1 MNTITTEPSPGSR
14 HQIRVLVLA
23 CLILFVDGYD
33 LFTLGTIGPSLLHDR
48 SWGASAATMGT
59 LGSLTALGMPVGS
72 ILAGWA
78 GDRWGRRM
86 PLVVAVVGISVS
98 MLAAAMAADLT
109 QLGIARVFTGA
120 GVGALAPLVGAI
132 VSDHAPARR
141 RTLHLALAMG
151 SIGIGG
157 TVSAVLGRV
166 LLAHVDFQMLFL
178 IGAFPIVLVPLIM
191 WIVPDTTHHQVHGQ
205 QPRRTAE
212 LFTPTRRKV
221 TVLFWIATFASMA
234 LVYST
239 TAWLP
244 VVMVR
249 SGYSLNSSLEFM
261 IAFTLG
267 AAGGGVMMALLAD
280 RGHLKIVTIAS
291 FSTAAVALLAL
302 STNQPRPLLLAISA
316 LAGLGSLGCQN
327 LIISYISSYYPT
339 HLRGTGLGFGLGVG
353 RIGAIVGPSYLSAAT
368 ALITSPRAGFFAFM
382 VPAAI
387 GAITVTFLPRP
398 QSSPDTVARLGSR
411 VPLDI
416 QKTSPSVPS
425 EKH

>member
-1 MNTITTEPSPGSR
+1 MKSTTTESSPGSGHPTR
-14 HQIRVLVLA
+14 ILVLA

-48 SWGASAATMGT
+48 SWGASAAAMGT

-98 MLAAAMAADLT
+98 MLAAAMATDLT
-109 QLGIARVFTGA
+109 QLGIARMFTGV
-120 GVGALAPLVGAI
+120 GVGALAPLVGAM

-141 RTLHLALAMG
+141 RSLHLAVAMG

-157 TVSAVLGRV
+157 TASAILGRA
-166 LLAHVDFQMLFL
+166 LLAHTDFQTLFL
-178 IGAFPIVLVPLIM
+178 IGAFPVVLVPLIL
-191 WIVPDTTHHQVHGQ
+191 WVVPATTPHQVHGQ
-205 QPRRTAE
+205 QPRRAAE
-212 LFTPTRRKV
+212 LFTPARRKA

-267 AAGGGVMMALLAD
+267 AAGGGVLMALLAD
-280 RGHLKIVTIAS
+280 RGHLKVVTIAS
-291 FSTAAVALLAL
+291 LSIAAVALLVL

-316 LAGLGSLGCQN
+316 LAGLGSLGCQSM
-327 LIISYISSYYPT
+327 IISYISAYYPA
-339 HLRGTGLGFGLGVG
+339 HLRATALGFGLGVG
-353 RIGAIVGPSYLSAAT
+353 RIGAIAGPSYLSVAT

-398 QSSPDTVARLGSR
+398 QSSPDTVASLGSR
-411 VPLDI
+411 EPLDI

-425 EKH
+425 ERH